1 MRKILD
7 KNLFYILFG
16 YAFTYLIY
24 TSIKGT
30 ILKLMDSVA
39 FAEISWKEVLFDQVI
54 ANIFIMPPT
63 IIIIIL
69 ITRFLFNRHYNWKA
83 VIVIHFIFSIIYI
96 LIIYFLS
103 YAYQIFTDQR
113 SIESINTKDFI
124 VDVVSNSN
132 LHFLGYIGFVSI
144 IYCYYYINE
153 NVKIKLQKTQLS
165 QQLTSVKLEMLKAQL
180 NPHFLFNTLH
190 SISSLVKQDPNKAQ
204 NMLVSLGDLLREII
218 FINHEDK
225 ITLNKEIDILKK
237 YIDIM
242 LIRFSDHLSI
252 DINISDEVEMAL
264 VPSLLTQPIIEN
276 SLKYGYSSNHTNLHI
291 NISVIKTNKKL
302 IIRIDNNGKA
312 LEKNQEIALGTGIRN
327 IKERLETLYG
337 SDYSFSFS
345 SLDHNKGVVTIIKI
359 PFQV

>member
-1 MRKILD
+1 MRRLLD
-7 KNLFYILFG
+7 KKLFYILFG
-16 YAFTYLIY
+16 YAIAYLVY
-24 TSIKGT
+24 TSFKGA
-30 ILKLMDSVA
+30 ILKFMGSADFV
-39 FAEISWKEVLFDQVI
+39 EISWNAVLFDHII

-69 ITRFLFNRHYNWKA
+69 ITRFLFNRQYNWKA

-96 LIIYFLS
+96 LFIYALS
-103 YAYQIFTDQR
+103 YSYQIFTNQR
-113 SIESINTKDFI
+113 TFDSINGKDFL
-124 VDVVSNSN
+124 VDVISNSN
-132 LHFLGYIGFVSI
+132 LHFLGYIGFVCI
-144 IYCYYYINE
+144 IYCYYFINE

-165 QQLTSVKLEMLKAQL
+165 QQLTNVKLEMLKAQL

-190 SISSLVKQDPNKAQ
+190 SISSLVKQDPDKAQ
-204 NMLVSLGDLLREII
+204 NMLVLLGDLLREII

-252 DINISDEVEMAL
+252 DINFSKEVEMAL

-276 SLKYGYSSNHTNLHI
+276 SLKYGYSSNHTDLHI
-291 NISVIKTNKKL
+291 NISVTRTNRKL
-302 IIRIDNNGKA
+302 IIRIDNNGMA
-312 LEKNQEIALGTGIRN
+312 LDRNEKIGFGTGINN

-345 SLDHNKGVVTIIKI
+345 SLDNNNGVMTIIKI

>member
-1 MRKILD
+1 MRKLLD
-7 KNLFYILFG
+7 KKLIYILFG
-16 YAFTYLIY
+16 YALAYLIY
-24 TSIKGT
+24 MSFKGA
-30 ILKLMDSVA
+30 ILKLIGSVA
-39 FAEISWKEVLFDQVI
+39 YNDISWSSVLFDHVI

-63 IIIIIL
+63 IIVIIL

-83 VIVIHFIFSIIYI
+83 VVLIHFIFSILYI
-96 LIIYFLS
+96 LFIYFLF
-103 YAYQIFTDQR
+103 YTYQIFTDQR
-113 SIESINTKDFI
+113 SFESINIKGFI
-124 VDVVSNSN
+124 LDVVSNSN
-132 LHFLGYIGFVSI
+132 LHFLGYVGFVCI

-190 SISSLVKQDPNKAQ
+190 SISSLVKQDPDKAQ

-225 ITLNKEIDILKK
+225 ITLKKEIDILKK

-252 DINISDEVEMAL
+252 DINISKEVEMAL

-276 SLKYGYSSNHTNLHI
+276 SLKHGYSSNHTDLHI
-291 NISVIKTNKKL
+291 NISVFRTNKKL
-302 IIRIDNNGKA
+302 IIRINNNGKA
-312 LEKNQEIALGTGIRN
+312 LEKNQKIDLGTGIRN

-337 SDYSFSFS
+337 SDCNFSFS
-345 SLDHNKGVVTIIKI
+345 SLDNDKGVETIIKI
-359 PFQV
+359 PFQL

>member
-16 YAFTYLIY
+16 YAFAYLIY
-24 TSIKGT
+24 NSLKGA
-30 ILKLMDSVA
+30 ILKLIGSAA
-39 FAEISWKEVLFDQVI
+39 FIEISWRAVLFDHVL

-69 ITRFLFNRHYNWKA
+69 ITRFLFNRHYNWKG
-83 VIVIHFIFSIIYI
+83 VVVIHFIFSIIYI
-96 LIIYFLS
+96 LFIYLLS
-103 YAYQIFTDQR
+103 YAYQVLTDQR
-113 SIESINTKDFI
+113 SLESINARDFF

-132 LHFLGYIGFVSI
+132 LHFLGYVGFVCI

-190 SISSLVKQDPNKAQ
+190 SISSLVKQDPDKAQ

-252 DINISDEVEMAL
+252 DINIEDEAKMAL

-291 NISVIKTNKKL
+291 NISVIRTNKKL

-312 LEKNQEIALGTGIRN
+312 LEKNQKIAFGTGIRN

-337 SDYSFSFS
+337 TDFSFNFS
-345 SLDHNKGVVTIIKI
+345 SLDNNKGVVTIIKI